1 MSRVEA
7 VGIPIIIEP
16 YGAGRRARCRHP
28 VEASATGATR
38 YEATQ
43 ALEAI
48 LRAAIADPFTL
59 LPLEVT
65 PDKPWLS
72 FAGSIPDDEMTNEW
86 LDAIAEN
93 RRQRDAADQQAISP
107 PPIQP
112 VP

>member
-1 MSRVEA
+1 
-7 VGIPIIIEP
+7 
-16 YGAGRRARCRHP
+16 
-28 VEASATGATR
+28 
-38 YEATQ
+38 
-43 ALEAI
+43 
-48 LRAAIADPFTL
+48 
-59 LPLEVT
+59 VT

-93 RRQRDAADQQAISP
+93 RRQRDAEDQQAISP